1 MEKQGRVSAS
11 TNWYTNVY
19 LGCCLEAMASPSK
32 KIPVME
38 SFLGVGKSK
47 AGGYKL
53 PEPLGRHRQ
62 PASHLL
68 LSARRGLTGSHSSS
82 TA

>member
-1 MEKQGRVSAS
+1 M
-11 TNWYTNVY
+11 NWYTNVY
-19 LGCCLEAMASPSK
+19 LGCCLEAMANPSE
-32 KIPVME
+32 KIPMME
-38 SFLGVGKSK
+38 GFLGIGKSK

-53 PEPLGRHRQ
+53 PESSGRHLQ

-68 LSARRGLTGSHSSS
+68 SARIGLTASHFSS